1 MINIAIIGYG
11 YWGPNLMR
19 NFNSNPNCHVS
30 YLVDSRV
37 ERLDL
42 AKKTYPNLQ
51 ISQHFDEVI
60 ASNEVDAVVIATPV
74 YTHFELAKKALERG
88 KHVLLEKPMT
98 ANVAEAEELIRIAKD
113 QGLTLMVDHTF
124 LYTNSIQKIK
134 SLVQNGD
141 LGQLQYFDSTRIN
154 LGLIQQDVNVLW
166 DLAPHDISI
175 LSYLVDKKPI
185 SVQAVGVSHIHNG
198 IENIAYMNV
207 NYEEK
212 FMAHFHCSWS
222 SPVKVRNIMIGGD
235 KKMVVYNDN
244 EPTEKIKIYDSGYSV
259 QNDEDKRRVLIDY
272 RIGDIYV
279 PKIENNEA
287 LGAMVKDFLDSI
299 DHKTTPISSFESGLT
314 CIKILE
320 ASQKSIKNKGI
331 EIEI

>member
-1 MINIAIIGYG
+1 MINVAIIGYG

-19 NFNSNPNCHVS
+19 NFNSNANCHVNF
-30 YLVDSRV
+30 LVDSRL

-42 AKKTYPNLQ
+42 AKRTYPNLE
-51 ISQHFDEVI
+51 ISQNFDEVI
-60 ASNEVDAVVIATPV
+60 SSNEFHAVVIATPV
-74 YTHFELAKKALERG
+74 YTHFALAKKALEKG

-98 ANVAEAEELIRIAKD
+98 ATVAEAEELIRIAKD

-134 SLVQNGD
+134 SLVQKGD
-141 LGQLQYFDSTRIN
+141 LGHLQYFDSTRIN

-207 NYEEK
+207 NYAEN

-244 EPTEKIKIYDSGYSV
+244 EPTEKIKIYDTGYSV

-287 LGAMVKDFLDSI
+287 LGIMVKDFISSI
-299 DHKTTPISSFESGLT
+299 DQKTTPISNFESGLT